1 MYFCKKI
8 LMEKELYK
16 EIILNIQKIM
26 RDRNL
31 TQTAISEYMGVT
43 PSHYSKIVSGKV
55 KMSIE
60 QLSNVAKGLS
70 MREIDVITYPD
81 KYVKIEQ
88 KQSEPIEAIL
98 QIKLQKDKK
107 DQVLKMLFGENNL
120 EVLNK

>member
-1 MYFCKKI
+1 MYFCKKK

-43 PSHYSKIVSGKV
+43 PSHYSKILVGKV

-81 KYVKIEQ
+81 RYIKVDQ

>member
-1 MYFCKKI
+1 
-8 LMEKELYK
+8 MEKELYK

-43 PSHYSKIVSGKV
+43 PSHYSKILAGKV

-81 KYVKIEQ
+81 RYIKVDQ

-98 QIKLQKDKK
+98 QKKLQKDKK